1 MERLKLS
8 NLDPR
13 IKTRR
18 DIQVIFLYNWEYF
31 NEIDLR
37 GAEFATLL
45 PFPPSPPTFA
55 VARVQLKFCNYSN
68 YWMVHS

>member
-45 PFPPSPPTFA
+45 PFPLPLPPNFRSCESPIKI
-55 VARVQLKFCNYSN
+55 L
-68 YWMVHS
+68 